1 MFNLFV
7 HLVVKPTRHEVLIQ
21 LACISALWHEI
32 GDGLGVKYNDLDSLA
47 QSNLKDQRKL
57 GEVIEIWIKMDGK
70 DGSAPVTWITILD
83 LLKGPLINNKAL
95 AMKIYQSL
103 KEEGTKEQIAPSKY
117 TIDSSY
123 CYINVLDSIQL
134 II

>member
-7 HLVVKPTRHEVLIQ
+7 HLVVKPTRHEVLNK
-21 LACISALWHEI
+21 LACISASWHEI

-47 QSNLKDQRKL
+47 QYNLKDQRKL

-70 DGSAPVTWITILD
+70 DDSVPVTWITILD
-83 LLKGPLINNKAL
+83 LLKGPLVNNKSL

-103 KEEGTKEQIAPSKY
+103 KEESSKEQIAPSKY
-117 TIDSSY
+117 TIHS
-123 CYINVLDSIQL
+123 
-134 II
+134 

>member
-7 HLVVKPTRHEVLIQ
+7 HLVVKPTRREVLIQ
-21 LACISALWHEI
+21 LACISASWHEI

-70 DGSAPVTWITILD
+70 DDSAPVTWITILD
-83 LLKGPLINNKAL
+83 VLNGPLVNNKAL

-103 KEEGTKEQIAPSKY
+103 KEESSKEQIAPSKY
-117 TIDSSY
+117 TIDS
-123 CYINVLDSIQL
+123 
-134 II
+134 